1 MTFTTRITSVVTNK
15 KLTNDDFRRLKAEIR
30 DKYKM
35 YNVNVLTSD
44 YFQCFDEDCP
54 KHMNCK
60 QNHYLQIAAEMAL
73 NSVMNHKHGA
83 VIVYK
88 RNIIATG
95 YNYYCGNMS
104 IHAEIAAINNLRSKT
119 RYKDKNI
126 LDKCQL
132 YVVRIGPDRL
142 HNPLKYSKPCN
153 SCQNYIAKNG
163 IKQIFYSTNYEFD
176 KMFTMSETP

>member
-1 MTFTTRITSVVTNK
+1 MTK
-15 KLTNDDFRRLKAEIR
+15 KLTNEDFRRLKTEIR
-30 DKYKM
+30 DKYNL
-35 YNVNVLTSD
+35 YNVNILTSE

-54 KHMNCK
+54 RHMNCR
-60 QNHYLQIAAEMAL
+60 QHHYLQIAAQMAM

-83 VIVYK
+83 VIVYQ

-95 YNYYCGNMS
+95 YNYCCSNMS
-104 IHAEIAAINNLRSKT
+104 IHAEIAAINNLRS
-119 RYKDKNI
+119 RSKDRNI

-176 KMFTMSETP
+176 RIITMSETPSE